1 MTVETR
7 KVKEVAADLAGE
19 CLAMRS
25 RLIGRTITSIYDD
38 ALRPI
43 GVTAGQLNILA
54 VVVLREPISPG
65 DVAGLLNIE
74 KSTMSR
80 NVARMKRNGWLVIG
94 AGESARV
101 QELRITEA
109 GRKILG
115 EADPHWRAAQSRAN
129 DMVGSDGIEAIHQ
142 LADAIREQ
150 STG

>member
-1 MTVETR
+1 MITR
-7 KVKEVAADLAGE
+7 TNKAEKVAADLATE

-54 VVVLREPISPG
+54 VVLRRGPISPG
-65 DVAGLLNIE
+65 DVARLLNIE

-80 NVARMKRNGWLVIG
+80 NVGRMKRNGWLAIG
-94 AGESARV
+94 TGESARI
-101 QELRITEA
+101 QELRITKSGREILEQAGPLWREA
-109 GRKILG
+109 QRHAREI
-115 EADPHWRAAQSRAN
+115 
-129 DMVGSDGIEAIHQ
+129 VGPGGIEAIHR

-150 STG
+150 HSK